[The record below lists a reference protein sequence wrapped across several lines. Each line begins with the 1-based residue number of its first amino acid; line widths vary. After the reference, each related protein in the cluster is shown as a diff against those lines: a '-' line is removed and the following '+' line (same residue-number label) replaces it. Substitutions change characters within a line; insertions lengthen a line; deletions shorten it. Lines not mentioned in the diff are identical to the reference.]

1 MIKKLVSYFSLL
13 ERILWCASV
22 AVIVLSFAIFDGEDY
37 LILSASIIGVTS
49 LIFSAKGNPVG
60 QGLMVAFSLLYGVI
74 SYKFRYYG
82 EMITYVGMTMP
93 MAVVALVAWLK
104 NPFHGKRS
112 QVAVNRPAKRE
123 YMLILALTV
132 IVTVIFYFILA
143 AFDTKNTIPSTLS
156 VSTSFM
162 AVYLTFRRDPLF
174 ALAYAAN
181 DVILIILWTMAS
193 IENTAYIP
201 VTVCF
206 AAFLANDIYGYIS
219 WRKMARLQSSALDD
233 SPQSVDAD

>member
-1 MIKKLVSYFSLL
+1 
-13 ERILWCASV
+13 
-22 AVIVLSFAIFDGEDY
+22 
-37 LILSASIIGVTS
+37 
-49 LIFSAKGNPVG
+49 
-60 QGLMVAFSLLYGVI
+60 
-74 SYKFRYYG
+74 
-82 EMITYVGMTMP
+82 
-93 MAVVALVAWLK
+93 
-104 NPFHGKRS
+104 
-112 QVAVNRPAKRE
+112 
-123 YMLILALTV
+123 
-132 IVTVIFYFILA
+132 
-143 AFDTKNTIPSTLS
+143 
-156 VSTSFM
+156 M

-201 VTVCF
+201 VTVSF